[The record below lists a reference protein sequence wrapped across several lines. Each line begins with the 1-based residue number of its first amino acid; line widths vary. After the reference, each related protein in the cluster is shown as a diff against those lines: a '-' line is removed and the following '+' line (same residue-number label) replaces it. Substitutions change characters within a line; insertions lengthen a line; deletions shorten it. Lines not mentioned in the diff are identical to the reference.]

1 VKFLLQFNNANDTAL
16 AMIKLATNRDG
27 NFINPNLCVSRRPSM
42 VNYDEEYVEVI
53 SISKGH
59 GVASICLATES
70 LQIARQLWMRETS
83 MKF

>member
-1 VKFLLQFNNANDTAL
+1 
-16 AMIKLATNRDG
+16 
-27 NFINPNLCVSRRPSM
+27 M